1 MKNKILNLKNIILS
15 IFAFFALIQ
24 STYAFSFRNMT
35 LDLVQI
41 SDTHI
46 ETAKPDTTFK
56 AVGSSSLLLKDAIRQ
71 INNIKGLD
79 FVLFTGDMVDSAT
92 IENYEEY
99 YKVLTKLEYPHLN
112 AFGNHDFYLRNQMT
126 KEDVL
131 SIVKEN
137 NPNYIFDKTYYA
149 FSPKT
154 DYRIII
160 LDGTIKDYETSNGE
174 ISKEQLEFLKQELEE
189 HKDKVVVIALH
200 FPPVQPFVV
209 NDHKILNENEF
220 NEILIKHK
228 NPIIVLAGHYHA
240 TKIDRIGNIVYVTT
254 PSLVTYPMAF
264 RHIKI
269 TNFKDRVNFRF
280 ELISTRLT
288 DIKDKN
294 KENVFS
300 YSTLEGSEFDKNL
313 NFIYMKRSHK
323 SENYKRK
330 RIEKI
335 NKPTKTKEKD
345 VRKLTKDSKIKKT
358 DKKKSKKNKIKKQRQ
373 TSENQG

>member
-1 MKNKILNLKNIILS
+1 MK
-15 IFAFFALIQ
+15 
-24 STYAFSFRNMT
+24 
-35 LDLVQI
+35 
-41 SDTHI
+41 
-46 ETAKPDTTFK
+46 
-56 AVGSSSLLLKDAIRQ
+56 
-71 INNIKGLD
+71 
-79 FVLFTGDMVDSAT
+79 
-92 IENYEEY
+92 
-99 YKVLTKLEYPHLN
+99 
-112 AFGNHDFYLRNQMT
+112 
-126 KEDVL
+126 
-131 SIVKEN
+131 
-137 NPNYIFDKTYYA
+137 
-149 FSPKT
+149 
-154 DYRIII
+154 YR
-160 LDGTIKDYETSNGE
+160 
-174 ISKEQLEFLKQELEE
+174 
-189 HKDKVVVIALH
+189 
-200 FPPVQPFVV
+200 
-209 NDHKILNENEF
+209 
-220 NEILIKHK
+220 
-228 NPIIVLAGHYHA
+228 NPIIVLSGHYHA
-240 TKIDRIGNIVYVTT
+240 TKIRRFGNLVYVST

-358 DKKKSKKNKIKKQRQ
+358 DKNKSKKNKIKKQRQ